1 MEPNITVLFIFLIR
15 GIRETRLGEMSSRA
29 DACSLRQRPA
39 FRRAEGRGEA
49 VFVPRSEAP
58 LTAVLI
64 FSSHSEM
71 EKLLNSISQ
80 TYRRLI
86 ASTANVL

>member
-1 MEPNITVLFIFLIR
+1 M
-15 GIRETRLGEMSSRA
+15 
-29 DACSLRQRPA
+29 
-39 FRRAEGRGEA
+39 
-49 VFVPRSEAP
+49 FVPRSEAP

-80 TYRRLI
+80 TYLI
-86 ASTANVL
+86 LLMFYEIRSRQRGALSRTRWVNIGLHVTGPVLLREELFRVQSFVCARQW